1 MQLRDVENAVHDR
14 ENQIASLQMQI
25 EKLRKGWMGQ
35 IQIKRKL
42 YLEFWTEKEN
52 WEKKMLQSDHEAD
65 RLRRENDRLQSMAKS
80 LEDQL
85 TLLSSG
91 ITSKMKR
98 YFEHYKLSF
107 FPLSLSISP
116 SFFDRLHRH
125 MEIADSS
132 RKRDKRI

>member
-1 MQLRDVENAVHDR
+1 
-14 ENQIASLQMQI
+14 
-25 EKLRKGWMGQ
+25 MGQ